1 MVMVSKH
8 DPKTGDA
15 HPIDRWMLG
24 LKRYGTV
31 RRSFA
36 NDFQKPL
43 SREQQDLFIDGTPGL
58 HHLLKGRTCFQNI

>member
-15 HPIDRWMLG
+15 NPVDRWMLG
-24 LKRYGTV
+24 LKRDGTI

-43 SREQQDLFIDGTPGL
+43 SREQQNLFINRTP
-58 HHLLKGRTCFQNI
+58 